1 MSPYLCAASAVAK
14 RTRIK
19 RPCLL
24 HVYIMCIRKPII
36 KISLENQ
43 RNKHTEEDVD
53 CDRARRTFY
62 SITILNEWLNIVK
75 DIYFFLLFFTIIM
88 EIGHICIAIWVS
100 AQYKEMYTQDNE
112 YAYEWQAIRALGP
125 KQLMNIKCGN
135 FMCVKDG
142 ILAMLRITQT
152 DVASTPEYVSN
163 VECKTV
169 SRSSASAHQ
178 SIV

>member
-1 MSPYLCAASAVAK
+1 
-14 RTRIK
+14 
-19 RPCLL
+19 
-24 HVYIMCIRKPII
+24 
-36 KISLENQ
+36 
-43 RNKHTEEDVD
+43 
-53 CDRARRTFY
+53 
-62 SITILNEWLNIVK
+62 
-75 DIYFFLLFFTIIM
+75 
-88 EIGHICIAIWVS
+88 
-100 AQYKEMYTQDNE
+100 MYTQDNE